1 MKINKHTFADSSVF
15 IIRILLGVIFVLS
28 SIPKIK
34 QPYDFLASVY
44 NYEIVGPKLG
54 MFAAMAMPWL
64 ELFVGIC
71 LVGGLF
77 LSGAFLAAMA
87 MGAMFVYVIISALY
101 QGLEISCGCFG
112 ASSTDIINYTTL
124 IRAGFVLVLALAGY
138 ALFIFGY
145 KKTEDLHTIQ

>member
-1 MKINKHTFADSSVF
+1 MKISKYNLTDSFVF
-15 IIRILLGVIFVLS
+15 IIRILLGVIFILS

-71 LVGGLF
+71 LIGGIF
-77 LSGAFLAAMA
+77 ISGAFLVAMA

-112 ASSTDIINYTTL
+112 ANSTDIINYTTL
-124 IRAGFVLVLALAGY
+124 IRAGIVLLLALVGY
-138 ALFIFGY
+138 ALFIFED
-145 KKTEDLHTIQ
+145 KKTKDICTL